1 MEDSPS
7 RGAMQKKEKELM
19 LSKIDCARDHLS
31 AAEVDLQKLLKEM
44 PVAPRAQKVEMS
56 LVIEDA
62 FAKLRLAKSGLAE
75 LELLARAPD
84 D

>member
-1 MEDSPS
+1 M
-7 RGAMQKKEKELM
+7 RKKEKMLM
-19 LSKIDCARDHLS
+19 LSKLERAKDHLN
-31 AAEVDLQKLLKEM
+31 AAEVDLQQLLKEM

-75 LELLARAPD
+75 LEQLANTD
-84 D
+84 DD